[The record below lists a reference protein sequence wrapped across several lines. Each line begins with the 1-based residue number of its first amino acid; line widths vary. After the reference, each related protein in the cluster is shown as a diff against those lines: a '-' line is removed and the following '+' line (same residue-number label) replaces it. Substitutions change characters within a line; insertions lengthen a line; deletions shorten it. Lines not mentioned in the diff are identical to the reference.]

1 MRKYSYDASG
11 NMTNQTLGNVSHPQ
25 LGIPSRPHITGQPV
39 SQIVEPGQ
47 FVTFSVVVLD
57 SNGVTFQWKFNG
69 TDIAGATGDSL
80 LLSNVSA
87 ANVGQYSVLVSDIT
101 GSVTSSPAALMLDS
115 DHDGLPDSWEI
126 ANFGNTTSQRSEGD
140 PDRDKI
146 SNLDE
151 FLDNTNPNSNAS
163 LKPQLTVY
171 SDVGGSVTV
180 TPMKLSYDLNETVT
194 LTATPNAP
202 SVFIGWA
209 GDLDTGDLASTT
221 NPATLRITGNK
232 TVRARFSSAV
242 PLPPGLVAFYRGET
256 DASDLIGGHHGTFF
270 SGTGTTAIAPSVTA
284 FGKVGGAFSFDGTVH
299 VRVLDSKALKLAQI
313 SVEVWVFPTLLS
325 NAFQTIIAFG
335 SSATEN
341 DTWALALSNGIP
353 QFFSHGTDPL
363 PGPSTI
369 PLNQWT
375 HLAISFDGTFKR
387 LYVNGAEVASKGGLG
402 ALVYDAT
409 PIPVTI
415 GSDWA
420 ANKSNSRFNGLIDE
434 VAIYNRALTSNE
446 IADIYNADFV
456 GKNITQPYFTTP
468 SQLPKVALGANFA
481 QQLTTILGTPP
492 ISFSLS
498 AGTIPPSM
506 TLSSTGLV
514 SGTASV
520 AGVVDFTVKA
530 TDSAGTSNEQ
540 LFVLRVVPPIVPP
553 TDLVAWW
560 RGESASGSVVSD
572 IIGAHNGSFFTG
584 KTAAAPSYTTEGE
597 VGGAFV
603 FNGSVYVQVPGAI
616 ELRPSEMTVEAWVF
630 PTVQNA
636 NNQAVIAHGSSIN
649 DDDTWAL
656 GLSNGKPRF
665 FSHGS
670 VLLEGSFAIPLNQ
683 WTHLA
688 ASFDGST
695 KRLYVNGVEVATQGG
710 LGALVYDSAVPVT
723 IGADWGRNAP
733 TDLFNGRVDEVSL
746 YRRAL
751 SAAEV
756 SSIAD
761 AGSVGK
767 STLGP
772 YITSPSR
779 LPFAIVGKTY
789 SQTFTSVLGT
799 LPVGYVLSSSSTLP
813 TGLTLTS
820 TGVLS
825 GVPTNS
831 GTFTFVVRA
840 TDAAGRIDE
849 QPCAMQV
856 FDSVKA
862 PAGLVGWWKAEGDAL
877 DSVGTNHGTLRN
889 GAVFAAGQVG
899 QAFSLNG
906 TGACIEIP
914 DAPTLRPVS
923 LTLEA
928 WVLFDATSGIRVVFA
943 KPVGTGT
950 SDSYALWLQNGTLT
964 GAVGDATGIGSIL
977 SATFPLTT
985 GHWYHVAYTFDDGA
999 KKQALYVNGA
1009 QVTIGAAIKSI
1020 GYDTQALFLGRDTE
1034 NGAPNFF
1041 LQGRID
1047 EASIYVRSLN
1057 PVEIASIYN
1066 AGPAGKRL
1074 I

>member
-1 MRKYSYDASG
+1 MLKYFYDVSG
-11 NMTNQTLGNVSHPQ
+11 NMLSQTLENVQSPQ
-25 LGIPSRPHITGQPV
+25 ITGQPV
-39 SQIVEPGQ
+39 IQVVEPGV
-47 FVTFSVVVLD
+47 FATFSVVVSD
-57 SNGVTFQWKFNG
+57 ASGMSFQWKFNG
-69 TDIAGATGDSL
+69 TNIPGATGDSL
-80 LLSNVSA
+80 LLTNVSA
-87 ANVGQYSVLVSDIT
+87 TNQGQYSVVVTNSA
-101 GSVTSSPAALMLDS
+101 GSVTSAPAELLLDA
-115 DHDGLPDSWEI
+115 DHDELPDSWEI

-140 PDRDKI
+140 PDGDKI

-151 FLDNTNPNSNAS
+151 FLDSTNPKSNAS
-163 LKPQLTVY
+163 LKPRLTAY
-171 SDVGGSVTV
+171 SDIGGSVTV
-180 TPMKLSYDLNETVT
+180 NPMKLSYDLGETVT
-194 LTATPNAP
+194 LTATSVPP
-202 SVFIGWA
+202 YVFIGWA
-209 GDLDTGDLASTT
+209 KDLTGTT
-221 NPATLRITGNK
+221 NPATVTMTANK
-232 TVRARFSSAV
+232 TIRARFVSAL

-256 DASDLIGGHHGTFF
+256 DASDLIGGHHGAFF

-299 VRVLDSKALKLAQI
+299 VRVPDSEALKLAQI
-313 SVEVWVFPTLLS
+313 TVEVWVFPTLLN

-335 SSATEN
+335 SSANEN

-353 QFFSHGTDPL
+353 QFFSHGTAQL
-363 PGPSTI
+363 SGPSTI

-387 LYVNGAEVASKGGLG
+387 LYVNGAKVASQGGLG
-402 ALVYDAT
+402 SLVYDAN

-420 ANKSNSRFNGLIDE
+420 ANTSNSRFTGLVDE

-468 SQLPKVALGANFA
+468 SQLPKVALGTNFS
-481 QQLTTILGTPP
+481 QPLMTILGTPP

-498 AGTIPPSM
+498 AGIPPG
-506 TLSSTGLV
+506 TLVTGLV
-514 SGTASV
+514 SGTASI
-520 AGVVDFTVKA
+520 AGVFDFTVKA
-530 TDSAGTSNEQ
+530 TDSAGISNEQ
-540 LFVLRVVPPIVPP
+540 LFVLRVVSPIVPP
-553 TDLVAWW
+553 SDLVAWW

-584 KTAAAPSYTTEGE
+584 KTAAAPSYTTDGE

-636 NNQAVIAHGSSIN
+636 NNQVVIAHGSSTN
-649 DDDTWAL
+649 DNDTWWL
-656 GLSNGKPRF
+656 GLSNGTPRF
-665 FSHGS
+665 FSHDS
-670 VLLEGSFAIPLNQ
+670 FLLEGPFAIPLNQ

-695 KRLYVNGVEVATQGG
+695 KRLYVNGIEVATQGG
-710 LGALVYDSAVPVT
+710 LGALVYDAAVPVT
-723 IGADWGRNAP
+723 IGAGWERNAP

-756 SSIAD
+756 FSIAD
-761 AGSVGK
+761 AGPSGK

-779 LPFAIVGKTY
+779 LPFVIVGQTY

-799 LPVGYVLSSSSTLP
+799 LPVGFALLAGSTLP
-813 TGLTLTS
+813 TGLSLTS
-820 TGVLS
+820 AGVLS

-831 GTFTFVVRA
+831 GTFTFVVSA
-840 TDAAGRIDE
+840 TDAAGQIGE
-849 QPCAMQV
+849 QPCTMQV

-862 PAGLVGWWKAEGDAL
+862 PAGLVGWWKAEGDAQ
-877 DSVGTNHGTLRN
+877 DSVGTNHGILRN
-889 GAVFAAGQVG
+889 GAVFTAGQVG

-914 DAPTLRPVS
+914 DAPVLRPVS

-928 WVLFDATSGIRVVFA
+928 WVLLDSTFGIRVIFA

-950 SDSYALWLQNGTLT
+950 SDSYALFLESGTLT
-964 GAVGDATGIGSIL
+964 GAVGDAAGASIL
-977 SATFPLTT
+977 SAPSKILP
-985 GHWYHVAYTFDDGA
+985 GHWYHVAYTFDDVA
-999 KKQALYVNGA
+999 KKHALFINGT
-1009 QVTIGAAIKSI
+1009 QVAIGDVTKSI
-1020 GYDTQALFLGRDTE
+1020 GYDAQSLFLGRDTE

-1047 EASIYVRSLN
+1047 EASIYNRALGTD
-1057 PVEIASIYN
+1057 EIALVYL

-1074 I
+1074 T

>member
-1 MRKYSYDASG
+1 MLKYLYDSSG
-11 NMTNQTLGNVSHPQ
+11 N
-25 LGIPSRPHITGQPV
+25 IT
-39 SQIVEPGQ
+39 SQIVGNVLLPKIAGQPITQITEPGKIA
-47 FVTFSVVVLD
+47 TFSVVVED
-57 SNGVTFQWKFNG
+57 TSGSTFQWQFNG
-69 TDIAGATGDSL
+69 TALPGATGDSL
-80 LLSNVSA
+80 LVTNVSA
-87 ANVGQYSVLVSDIT
+87 ANEGQYSVVVTNSA
-101 GSVTSSPAALMLDS
+101 GSVTSAPASLLLDS
-115 DHDGLPDSWEI
+115 DGDGLPDSWEI

-140 PDRDKI
+140 PDRDKR

-151 FLDNTNPNSNAS
+151 FIDNTNPNSNAS

-180 TPMKLSYDLNETVT
+180 TPMKLNYDLDETVT
-194 LTATPNAP
+194 LTATPTAP

-209 GDLDTGDLASTT
+209 GDLNTGDLALNIGDLVRTT
-221 NPATLRITGNK
+221 NPATFKVTGNK

-256 DASDLIGGHHGTFF
+256 DASDLIGGHHGAFF

-299 VRVLDSKALKLAQI
+299 VRVLDSVALKLAQI
-313 SVEVWVFPTLLS
+313 TVEVWVFPTLLS

-335 SSATEN
+335 SSANEN

-353 QFFSHGTDPL
+353 QFFSHGNVL
-363 PGPSTI
+363 LAGPSTI
-369 PLNQWT
+369 PLDQWT

-387 LYVNGAEVASKGGLG
+387 LYVNGAEVGSQGGLG
-402 ALVYDAT
+402 ALVYNAT

-468 SQLPKVALGANFA
+468 SQLPKVALGANFT

-498 AGTIPPSM
+498 AGTITPGM
-506 TLSSTGLV
+506 ALSSTGLV
-514 SGTASV
+514 SGASSV
-520 AGVVDFTVKA
+520 AGSFGFTVEA
-530 TDSAGTSNEQ
+530 TDSVGISNEQ

-584 KTAAAPSYTTEGE
+584 KTVAAPSYATEGE

-630 PTVQNA
+630 PTVLNA
-636 NNQAVIAHGSSIN
+636 FSAVIAHGSSTN
-649 DDDTWAL
+649 DNDTWWL
-656 GLSNGKPRF
+656 GLSNGIPRF
-665 FSHGS
+665 FSHDS
-670 VLLEGSFAIPLNQ
+670 VLLEGPFAIPLNQ

-695 KRLYVNGVEVATQGG
+695 KRLYVNGVQVATQGG
-710 LGALVYDSAVPVT
+710 LGALVYDSAVPIT
-723 IGADWGRNAP
+723 IGADWGRNVP

-751 SAAEV
+751 SSAEV
-756 SSIAD
+756 FSIAD
-761 AGSVGK
+761 AGSSGK

-772 YITSPSR
+772 CITSLSR
-779 LPFAIVGKTY
+779 LPFAIVGQTY

-799 LPVGYVLSSSSTLP
+799 LPVDYVLSASSTLP

-840 TDAAGRIDE
+840 TDAAGRIYE
-849 QPCAMQV
+849 QQCAMQV

-862 PAGLVGWWKAEGDAL
+862 PTGLVGWWKAEGDAL

-889 GAVFAAGQVG
+889 GAVFASGQVG

-914 DAPTLRPVS
+914 DAPALRPVS
-923 LTLEA
+923 LTLES
-928 WVLFDATSGIRVVFA
+928 WVVFDVTSGIRVVFA
-943 KPVGTGT
+943 KPVGAGTG
-950 SDSYALWLQNGTLT
+950 DSYGLFLDSGTLK
-964 GAVGDATGIGSIL
+964 GLVGDAAGGSIL
-977 SATFPLTT
+977 SAPSKLLP

-999 KKQALYVNGA
+999 KKHALFINGT
-1009 QVTIGAAIKSI
+1009 QVVIGSVAKSI
-1020 GYDTQALFLGRDTE
+1020 GYDAQSLFLGRDTE

-1047 EASIYVRSLN
+1047 EASIYSRVLSTD
-1057 PVEIASIYN
+1057 EIASVYL

-1074 I
+1074 T